1 MKVVFIV
8 IARVLATFDILPPV
22 DENGKARMP
31 SEEFTDDLIRY
42 AGCHVILWYSSHGIL
57 SDVDR
62 FFNRHP
68 LPFECAVRPRS
79 EKSKMFATE
88 VLEKP

>member
-1 MKVVFIV
+1 V

-31 SEEFTDDLIRY
+31 SEEFTDDLVRY
-42 AGCHVILWYSSHGIL
+42 ARYHVYLHCDKNHGIL
-57 SDVDR
+57 SDICR
-62 FFNRHP
+62 SFNRHP
-68 LPFECAVRPRS
+68 LPFECIVKPRS
-79 EKSKMFATE
+79 EKSAMLIAE